1 MGNIMRVYFIQ
12 KKRTMMIRFFRE
24 MPDKSRSIQTTVKD
38 LSRRWKVKG
47 TGLFSYYLGCHMQN
61 QRQNL
66 KTSG

>member
-24 MPDKSRSIQTTVKD
+24 MPDKSKSIQPTVKD
-38 LSRRWKVKG
+38 LSRRWKGKG
-47 TGLFSYYLGCHMQN
+47 TGLSSYYLGCHMQH
-61 QRQNL
+61 QRQKL